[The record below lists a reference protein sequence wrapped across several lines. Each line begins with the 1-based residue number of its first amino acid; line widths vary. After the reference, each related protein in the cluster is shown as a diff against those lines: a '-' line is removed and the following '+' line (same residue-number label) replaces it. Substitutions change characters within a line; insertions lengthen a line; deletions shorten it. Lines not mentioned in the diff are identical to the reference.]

1 MPINDPKEVFVEI
14 LSSLRQGTEQTTK
27 IFKEIIQ
34 AIQYPDITEAMEAR
48 MFVSDTVLAK
58 LDQCFELIGKE
69 PVKLN
74 GRLHDV
80 IAVNFRD
87 EVTEIQN
94 PMAKNLY
101 ILATANQLIHLRTAE
116 YVTLIAAA
124 DMTGHYGVGV
134 LLESCLAD
142 NLAFVKR
149 TRRLIRKIIEV
160 KVTEKITA
168 RSAA

>member
-1 MPINDPKEVFVEI
+1 M
-14 LSSLRQGTEQTTK
+14 
-27 IFKEIIQ
+27 
-34 AIQYPDITEAMEAR
+34 
-48 MFVSDTVLAK
+48 
-58 LDQCFELIGKE
+58 
-69 PVKLN
+69 KLN

-142 NLAFVKR
+142 NLAFVER

-160 KVTEKITA
+160 KVTEKISA